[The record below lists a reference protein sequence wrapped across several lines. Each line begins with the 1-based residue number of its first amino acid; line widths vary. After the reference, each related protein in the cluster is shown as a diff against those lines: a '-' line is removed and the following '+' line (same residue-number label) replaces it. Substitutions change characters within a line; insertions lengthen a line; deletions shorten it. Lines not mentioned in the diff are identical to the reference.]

1 MTNVEKFRAILE
13 EMAQTY
19 ERKNHDYGNSF
30 DDSLDKH
37 GLTAAVVRMEDKLN
51 RLNSLKDKA
60 AKVGDES
67 LMDTLTDLANYAVM
81 TRKWLE
87 GREGKQQ
94 PCDESQGT
102 GAGPS
107 ADASG
112 TGAPDEETCR
122 ATSGRVLDDYDK
134 DVVGGGIYKKCKWC
148 RHRVALFCKL
158 RKTETG
164 GWLEVDIEKGR
175 CCKLFELHPC
185 FMTGPEADAPGTGAW
200 EREP

>member
-1 MTNVEKFRAILE
+1 MTNVEKFKAILE
-13 EMAQTY
+13 EMAKTY

-51 RLNSLKDKA
+51 RLNSLKYKA
-60 AKVGDES
+60 ANVCDES

-94 PCDESQGT
+94 PSANAEGT
-102 GAGPS
+102 AAGP
-107 ADASG
+107 G
-112 TGAPDEETCR
+112 GE
-122 ATSGRVLDDYDK
+122 TSGRVLDDYDK

-148 RHRVALFCKL
+148 RHRVALFCTL

-185 FMTGPEADAPGTGAW
+185 FMTGPGADAPGTGAW
-200 EREP
+200 NGNGNLNGNE